1 MEEQLKIANDYLKN
15 NNYDMAIVKY
25 TECLESTLDKYK
37 IYMNRCICYFK
48 LEQYD
53 DALVDAYRSV
63 QLNKNS
69 AKALGRVGSC
79 LLALERKEES
89 IDAFKQAY
97 ELEPTNINYKKLSY
111 QEDKTDSEN
120 DDMPPLIEQ
129 LMGNN
134 FNSICSSI
142 LNNDKLIKKILD
154 KNFQNKILSD
164 TFELLNDNEL
174 NIIMKNVIS
183 KYN

>member
-1 MEEQLKIANDYLKN
+1 MEEQLKIANNYLKN
-15 NNYDMAIVKY
+15 NDYDMAIVKY
-25 TECLESTLDKYK
+25 NECLEGTLDMYK

-53 DALVDAYRSV
+53 EALTDAYCSV
-63 QLNKNS
+63 QLDKNS
-69 AKALGRVGSC
+69 AKAWGRVGSC
-79 LLALERKEES
+79 LLALKRNEES
-89 IDAFKQAY
+89 IDAFKKAS
-97 ELEPTNINYKKLSY
+97 ELEPNNINYKKLSY
-111 QEDKTDSEN
+111 QEDTTDSEY
-120 DDMPPLIEQ
+120 DDMPPLVDQ
-129 LMGNN
+129 LMSNN

-154 KNFQNKILSD
+154 KDFQNKILTN

-183 KYN
+183 KYS